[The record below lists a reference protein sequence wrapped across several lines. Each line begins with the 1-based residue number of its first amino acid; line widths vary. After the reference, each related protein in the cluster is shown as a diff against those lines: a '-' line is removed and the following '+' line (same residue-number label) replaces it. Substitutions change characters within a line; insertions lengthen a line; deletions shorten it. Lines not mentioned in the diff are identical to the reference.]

1 MVHKKVDL
9 HFFLFQSIYNIDDL
23 HFYNYVLTNHEGK
36 VVDSKNE
43 NELLSIDGLFFVADK
58 LDI

>member
-1 MVHKKVDL
+1 MTCI
-9 HFFLFQSIYNIDDL
+9 FTITYEQ
-23 HFYNYVLTNHEGK
+23 NHEAK

-58 LDI
+58 LDIWIITISDF